1 MATDFSQMVAV
12 SGAGMKAQSA
22 RMRVAAENLANI
34 DSVQSGS
41 GSGPYRARQVY
52 FKAVMD
58 KATGAAGV
66 QADIRADTKTPLRAE
81 YNPGSDMANKQGFVM
96 MPNVDMTTEN
106 LNMKEAQRSYEAN
119 MAAVAAAREMAS
131 RTLDMLK

>member
-1 MATDFSQMVAV
+1 MPTDFSRIV
-12 SGAGMKAQSA
+12 SMGAAGMRAQSL

-34 DSVQSGS
+34 DSVQSAD
-41 GSGPYRARQVY
+41 GSGPYRAKQVY
-52 FKAVMD
+52 FKSVMD
-58 KATGAAGV
+58 RANGASGV
-66 QADIRADTKTPLRAE
+66 QALVKTDTRTPLRAE

-119 MAAVAAAREMAS
+119 LAAISAAREMSS
-131 RTLDMLK
+131 RTLDILK

>member
-1 MATDFSQMVAV
+1 MPTDFSQMVAV
-12 SGAGMKAQSA
+12 SGAAMKAQSM

-34 DSVQSGS
+34 DSVQGAD
-41 GSGPYRARQVY
+41 GKGPYRARQVY

-58 KATGAAGV
+58 RATGLTGV
-66 QADIRADTKTPLRAE
+66 QADMKTDTKTPLRAE

-119 MAAVAAAREMAS
+119 MAAIAAAKEMS
-131 RTLDMLK
+131 GRTLDMLK